1 MWAQPERQIVSR
13 IDSCVTFGSVAPG
26 VRAESGMPLWPA
38 APNATRQMTAFKAR
52 VIRRCMCSLSE
63 VVRYADPGLD
73 GAPLQPPLSCLAKA
87 DRFDCVVLTRRK
99 RMALYDKDV
108 IGTQSVAGCCPF
120 QLAELRVPA
129 DERVLAVEFCSAC

>member
-52 VIRRCMCSLSE
+52 VIRRCIYFLSE

-108 IGTQSVAGCCPF
+108 IGTQSAGR
-120 QLAELRVPA
+120 LLS
-129 DERVLAVEFCSAC
+129 LSASRIASPGQ